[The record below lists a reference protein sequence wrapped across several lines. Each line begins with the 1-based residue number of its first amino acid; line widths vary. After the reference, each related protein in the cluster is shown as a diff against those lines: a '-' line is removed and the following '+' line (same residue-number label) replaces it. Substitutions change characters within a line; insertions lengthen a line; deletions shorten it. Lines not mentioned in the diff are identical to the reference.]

1 MLFTGQLTVHPRQE
15 QIPERMSSTK
25 QKKKEKNYCT
35 NHHLKNWHPSM
46 HWMECAKCY
55 TRISWIFHDRYGS
68 HGMLSL
74 QNVSVQLSKIW
85 LMWRG
90 QNGCC
95 VRFHTEQRKLESNY
109 IHCTIYYMHSNI
121 NSVTLS
127 TGIESSL
134 TLSPITLL
142 NFFTMK
148 VTKKLVMY
156 RTKGPFAMLACTYEI
171 ENYSENEQET
181 YSVASFI
188 PSQVFEL
195 VPTM

>member
-1 MLFTGQLTVHPRQE
+1 
-15 QIPERMSSTK
+15 
-25 QKKKEKNYCT
+25 
-35 NHHLKNWHPSM
+35 
-46 HWMECAKCY
+46 
-55 TRISWIFHDRYGS
+55 
-68 HGMLSL
+68 
-74 QNVSVQLSKIW
+74 
-85 LMWRG
+85 
-90 QNGCC
+90 
-95 VRFHTEQRKLESNY
+95 
-109 IHCTIYYMHSNI
+109 MHSNI
-121 NSVTLS
+121 NSVTLG